1 MCGKITQPANWA
13 RLVRYGEMIL
23 TARGTI
29 ETITPMRVADVIR
42 LNGAGKRETA
52 RMRWGFVPANAPDP
66 SVGTKFI
73 HVRAETI
80 EQKPTYR
87 EAFFQRRGLIVVDTF
102 NEGEEITPT
111 KTAQHVIT
119 PRDGKPIAIAV
130 IWERW
135 AARGEV
141 SLLSFAQVTV
151 PANKLIARIT
161 DRMPAI
167 IAPENWAKWLGEEPA
182 RVDELKALLV
192 PFEGDWDMEPAKK
205 PPPPPKP
212 SAQAD
217 LF

>member
-1 MCGKITQPANWA
+1 MCGKITQPVNWA
-13 RLVRYGEMIL
+13 RLLQYAEMIGA
-23 TARGTI
+23 ARGAI
-29 ETITPMRVADVIR
+29 DTITPMRVADVIR
-42 LNGAGKRETA
+42 LNAAGTREA
-52 RMRWGFVPANAPDP
+52 VRMRWGFVPANAPDP

-87 EAFFQRRGLIVVDTF
+87 EAFFQRRGLLVVNTF
-102 NEGEEITPT
+102 NEGKEITPT
-111 KTAQHVIT
+111 KTAQHIIS
-119 PRDGKPIAIAV
+119 PRDSKPIGIAV

-135 AARGEV
+135 AARGEAA
-141 SLLSFAQVTV
+141 LLSFAQVTV

-161 DRMPAI
+161 DRMPAS
-167 IAPENWAKWLGEEPA
+167 
-182 RVDELKALLV
+182 VDELKALLV
-192 PFEGDWDMEPAKK
+192 PFEGDWDMESAKK